1 MPRGWERAHV
11 GSDLSNHGLG
21 SRRSKPR
28 HLLQPLDDV
37 MKGRQRALNAGI
49 EGCDAVF
56 QLLNRPQMLTEQ
68 EPMMLP
74 DTAGENFHQLSPRA
88 AGTLRR
94 PWPSAA
100 GFSASVS
107 PAIMAFNMR
116 RPLAPMMSVIT
127 EHSLM
132 FASSRTAWIRCTCC
146 TISRVNCLRVRVRS
160 RSS

>member
-11 GSDLSNHGLG
+11 GSDLSDHGLG
-21 SRRSKPR
+21 GGRSKPR
-28 HLLQPLDDV
+28 PLLQPLDDV

-88 AGTLRR
+88 AE
-94 PWPSAA
+94 
-100 GFSASVS
+100 V
-107 PAIMAFNMR
+107 R
-116 RPLAPMMSVIT
+116 RPLAPMMAVIT

-132 FASSRTAWIRCTCC
+132 SASSRTAWIRCTCC

>member
-11 GSDLSNHGLG
+11 GSDLSDHGLG
-21 SRRSKPR
+21 GGRSKPR

-88 AGTLRR
+88 AETLMAKR
-94 PWPSAA
+94 
-100 GFSASVS
+100 GELSVS

-116 RPLAPMMSVIT
+116 RPLAPMMAVIT